1 MADLL
6 STFANAYPY
15 DPNSVWRGAQGVQN
29 VMSNALDYQQ
39 KREALEAQR
48 GLKAL
53 YAQNPNP
60 SYEDI
65 ARIDPAFAMQQN
77 KANFEMQKEL
87 LGMKETQGKIN
98 KQQQE
103 EIHFFANA
111 VGPVVEQYLMN
122 TGGEGNAQQ
131 QAALKQQI
139 GAGLR
144 DIEQKTGM
152 RPTNA
157 DALLNMSPSE
167 MLNRLMLNGYQSPIL
182 KGQIESQTAI
192 QREQMMRGLPPAMT
206 PQQAYGGVEMGPYG
220 PRRVP
225 GIGGQPMTPGPQYG
239 VTPFNPNA
247 GQMQQG
253 PMPGGMQQAPIG
265 AEDLGILKQ
274 NRAQMQPG
282 PERDALDRMIAEVET
297 GRVAQPPAGGFVT
310 PQQEMQMRIGEKA
323 AEAGAVEAAKS
334 AAGKREIAEQR
345 SDVLSSLPNNE
356 ELNQLI
362 DESIASGAENI
373 LKGKIEPFI
382 GQSSEALEATKQLEV
397 IQPQLQSLTKALVGA
412 GAVSDYEQR
421 MMANAAASI
430 ANPEMP
436 AEPRKAALKVFMD
449 IVKSAMQKYPDLAAR
464 LSSQS
469 SAPAQ
474 STAPAKLKIG
484 EVKDGYEYLG
494 GNPKDQSSWKKVR

>member
-48 GLKAL
+48 GLRAL

-65 ARIDPAFAMQQN
+65 ARISPEFAMQQN
-77 KANFEMQKEL
+77 KANFELQKEM
-87 LGMKETQGKIN
+87 LGAKKLQGEIT
-98 KQQQE
+98 QQE
-103 EIHFFANA
+103 AEIFAK
-111 VGPVVEQYLMN
+111 
-122 TGGEGNAQQ
+122 TGAQVSEKYIDKILNGSFNREDLSRFHADMG
-131 QAALKQQI
+131 QALA
-139 GAGLR
+139 
-144 DIEQKTGM
+144 DIEKQYGIKPPPGGNVENLDPISVINRAAPYYKSPALDVLYGVQKQG
-152 RPTNA
+152 
-157 DALLNMSPSE
+157 
-167 MLNRLMLNGYQSPIL
+167 MLN
-182 KGQIESQTAI
+182 
-192 QREQMMRGLPPAMT
+192 QMPPQMT

-253 PMPGGMQQAPIG
+253 PVPGGMQQAPIG
-265 AEDLGILKQ
+265 AEDLAVLKQ

-297 GRVAQPPAGGFVT
+297 GRVAQPPAGGFIT
-310 PQQEMQMRIGEKA
+310 APQETEMRIREKA
-323 AEAGAVEAAKS
+323 AEAAAVEAAKS

-345 SDVLSSLPNNE
+345 SDVLSSLPSNE

-474 STAPAKLKIG
+474 STAPTKLKIG
-484 EVKDGYEYLG
+484 EVKDGYEYIG

>member
-6 STFANAYPY
+6 NTFANAYPY

-39 KREALEAQR
+39 KREAMEAAR
-48 GLKAL
+48 GLRAL
-53 YAQNPNP
+53 YAENPNP

-65 ARIDPAFAMQQN
+65 AKISPEFAMQQN
-77 KANFEMQKEL
+77 KANFEMQKEM

-103 EIHFFANA
+103 EIQFFANA

-122 TGGEGNAQQ
+122 TGGEGNQQQ

-157 DALLNMSPSE
+157 DALLSMSPSE
-167 MLNRLMLNGYQSPIL
+167 MLNRLMLNGYQSPIF
-182 KGQIESQTAI
+182 KGQFENQMAV
-192 QREQMMRGLPPAMT
+192 QREGMMRGLPPAMT
-206 PQQAYGGVEMGPYG
+206 PQQAYGGVEKTPYG
-220 PRRVP
+220 FMRVP
-225 GIGGQPMTPGPQYG
+225 GIGGQSMTPGPQYG

-297 GRVAQPPAGGFVT
+297 GRVAQPPAGGFIT
-310 PQQEMQMRIGEKA
+310 SQQERQMRLEEKA
-323 AEAGAVEAAKS
+323 AEAAAVEAAKS

-345 SDVLSSLPNNE
+345 SDVLSSLPSDE
-356 ELNQLI
+356 KLNQLI
-362 DESIASGAENI
+362 NESIASGAENI

-382 GQSSEALEATKQLEV
+382 GQSSAALEATKQLEV

-464 LSSQS
+464 LNAQPSV
-469 SAPAQ
+469 PAQ
-474 STAPAKLKIG
+474 SNAPTKLKIG

>member
-6 STFANAYPY
+6 SIFANAYPA
-15 DPNSVWRGAQGVQN
+15 DQNSVMRGMQGAQN
-29 VMSNALDYQQ
+29 FMSNALEYQQ
-39 KREALEAQR
+39 KREALEAAR
-48 GLKAL
+48 GLRAL

-65 ARIDPAFAMQQN
+65 ARIDPTFAMQQN
-77 KANFEMQKEL
+77 KANFELQKEM
-87 LGMKETQGKIN
+87 LGAKKTEREISGMEAKTIAETLGPIAERAMMTGDIEAYKREIGQAASALSSQGVKLPMN
-98 KQQQE
+98 FDPEQHTPDMVLQ
-103 EIHFFANA
+103 NA
-111 VGPVVEQYLMN
+111 VGRGYKSPFMENQM
-122 TGGEGNAQQ
+122 
-131 QAALKQQI
+131 AL
-139 GAGLR
+139 
-144 DIEQKTGM
+144 
-152 RPTNA
+152 
-157 DALLNMSPSE
+157 
-167 MLNRLMLNGYQSPIL
+167 
-182 KGQIESQTAI
+182 

-225 GIGGQPMTPGPQYG
+225 GLGGYNIPPGPQYG

-297 GRVAQPPAGGFVT
+297 GRVAQPPAGGFIT
-310 PQQEMQMRIGEKA
+310 APQETEMRIREKA
-323 AEAGAVEAAKS
+323 AEAAAVEAAKS

-345 SDVLSSLPNNE
+345 SDVLSSLPSDE
-356 ELNQLI
+356 KLNQLI

-382 GQSSEALEATKQLEV
+382 GQSSAALEATKQLEV

-464 LSSQS
+464 LNTQP
-469 SAPAQ
+469 SASAQ
-474 STAPAKLKIG
+474 SAAPTRLKIG

-494 GNPKDQSSWKKVR
+494 GNPKDKSSWKKVR

>member
-6 STFANAYPY
+6 NTFANAYPY
-15 DPNSVWRGAQGVQN
+15 DPNSAWRGAQGVQN

-39 KREALEAQR
+39 KREAMEAAR
-48 GLKAL
+48 GLRAL
-53 YAQNPNP
+53 YAENPNP

-77 KANFEMQKEL
+77 KANFELQKEM

-103 EIHFFANA
+103 EIQFFANA

-122 TGGEGNAQQ
+122 TGGEGNQQQ

-157 DALLNMSPSE
+157 DALLSMSPSE
-167 MLNRLMLNGYQSPIL
+167 MLNRLMLNGYQSPIF
-182 KGQIESQTAI
+182 KGQFENQMAV

-206 PQQAYGGVEMGPYG
+206 PQQAYGGVEKTPYG
-220 PRRVP
+220 FMRVP
-225 GIGGQPMTPGPQYG
+225 GIGGQSMTPGPQYG

-253 PMPGGMQQAPIG
+253 PVPGGMQQAPIG
-265 AEDLGILKQ
+265 AGDLGILKQ

-297 GRVAQPPAGGFVT
+297 GRVAQPPAGGFIT
-310 PQQEMQMRIGEKA
+310 PQQEQQMRIEEKA
-323 AEAGAVEAAKS
+323 AEAGAVESAKS
-334 AAGKREIAEQR
+334 AAGNAKSQ
-345 SDVLSSLPNNE
+345 NN
-356 ELNQLI
+356 
-362 DESIASGAENI
+362 
-373 LKGKIEPFI
+373 
-382 GQSSEALEATKQLEV
+382 AL
-397 IQPQLQSLTKALVGA
+397 
-412 GAVSDYEQR
+412 
-421 MMANAAASI
+421 M
-430 ANPEMP
+430 
-436 AEPRKAALKVFMD
+436 F
-449 IVKSAMQKYPDLAAR
+449 
-464 LSSQS
+464 
-469 SAPAQ
+469 
-474 STAPAKLKIG
+474 
-484 EVKDGYEYLG
+484 
-494 GNPKDQSSWKKVR
+494 

>member
-144 DIEQKTGM
+144 DIEQRTGM

-206 PQQAYGGVEMGPYG
+206 PQQVYGGVEMGPYG

-297 GRVAQPPAGGFVT
+297 GKVAQPPAGDQFVT
-310 PQQEMQMRIGEKA
+310 GQDIQRLKAEEERLKSQLETEKQLNVEKGKQEMQEQFAARKAVNAYDMLPDPNRIRNLIKGSISGDTEYWA
-323 AEAGAVEAAKS
+323 NRLGGVVGKS
-334 AAGKREIAEQR
+334 LESG
-345 SDVLSSLPNNE
+345 DV
-356 ELNQLI
+356 
-362 DESIASGAENI
+362 
-373 LKGKIEPFI
+373 
-382 GQSSEALEATKQLEV
+382 T
-397 IQPQLQSLTKALVGA
+397 
-412 GAVSDYEQR
+412 
-421 MMANAAASI
+421 
-430 ANPEMP
+430 
-436 AEPRKAALKVFMD
+436 AALKVIEGQMADTVAMFPGAQSDKELEARMKTIGD
-449 IVKSAMQKYPDLAAR
+449 PSAAVSADTRLKAFDFWLERMQKYVTQHADFDDTKL
-464 LSSQS
+464 LDMVKEQKL
-469 SAPAQ
+469 
-474 STAPAKLKIG
+474 TADQAMAIRKKRMA
-484 EVKDGYEYLG
+484 G
-494 GNPKDQSSWKKVR
+494 GR